1 MQWDMKSADMKY
13 LATVAKNE
21 GVPLTQKRKR
31 NDKQSVLCGNVFA
44 VVLVSIM
51 K

>member
-1 MQWDMKSADMKY
+1 MSWDVKSADMKY
-13 LATVAKNE
+13 LATIAKD

-31 NDKQSVLCGNVFA
+31 DDKQSILRDNVFA
-44 VVLVSIM
+44 ASLVSII